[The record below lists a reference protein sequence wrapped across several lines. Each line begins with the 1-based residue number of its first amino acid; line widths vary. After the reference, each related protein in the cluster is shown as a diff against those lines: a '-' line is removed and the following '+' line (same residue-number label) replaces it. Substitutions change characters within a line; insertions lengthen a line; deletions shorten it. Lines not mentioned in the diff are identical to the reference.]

1 MNQKLYTAIIAVLV
15 LAIIACSDNVS
26 GSSEDPNVLTAETDS
41 SSGSDVEMSS
51 SVTVAK
57 SSSSKKMESS
67 SSASKKISS
76 SSTPLVLCKVS
87 GEWGDDGGCVRI
99 LPSGKGD
106 LWSLGDRKVK
116 TDAFAKDS
124 SKFGDRAGDFFFET
138 DSLEGSKTRISF
150 GDGRYAFSDFQG
162 KLNVSFFLNKEES
175 SNDPFV
181 KVGFYVAGFDS
192 NGVALSADVS
202 NWNGLCF
209 LFSGTVGP
217 ILQLDLG
224 DSINQRLGNA
234 LPSVTM
240 STEGVSQ
247 CFEWSQFKQANTDGE
262 HEVITGDEAAK
273 HVVRVVLLFR
283 ESSYPSGLVGFEILA
298 IGTNRDE

>member
-1 MNQKLYTAIIAVLV
+1 MIQKLYTAFMAVFV
-15 LAIIACSDNVS
+15 LAIIACSDNVAS
-26 GSSEDPNVLTAETDS
+26 SSEDPNTVTA
-41 SSGSDVEMSS
+41 
-51 SVTVAK
+51 K
-57 SSSSKKMESS
+57 NNQSSSSDAEISSSAIIESS
-67 SSASKKISS
+67 SSIKSLSS
-76 SSTPLVLCKVS
+76 SSEKAVLCKVS
-87 GEWGDDGGCVRI
+87 GDWGDEGGCVKI

-106 LWSLGDRKVK
+106 LWSIGDRKVK

-162 KLNVSFFLNKEES
+162 KLDVSFVLNKEES
-175 SNDPFV
+175 SKDPFV
-181 KVGFYVAGFDS
+181 KIGFYVAGFDS

-224 DSINQRLGNA
+224 DSINQKLGNT

-240 STEGVSQ
+240 SKEGVSQ

-262 HEVITGDEAAK
+262 HEVITGNEAAK
-273 HVVRVVLLFR
+273 HVVRVVLLFQ
-283 ESSYPSGLVGFEILA
+283 ESSYPSGLVGFQILA